1 MIIILLGPP
10 GAGKGTQAVYIKNQF
25 KIAHISTGDMLREA
39 VKNQTEL
46 GLIVKDVMERGD
58 LVSDDLLLK
67 LIDQRIKDDDCDNGF
82 ILDGYP
88 RNQKQASSLD
98 KILSQS
104 NKNIDAIIQI
114 DVDFSILEKRIS
126 GRADENKDEKRVDDN
141 LEVLKNRLLEYVD
154 QTEPL
159 ISYYSSNSWSSTKR
173 TRKAAISKETP
184 PRRTA
189 FMLFPARKT
198 DMTTPRP
205 RDAAICGSTI
215 KKLKIPI

>member
-1 MIIILLGPP
+1 
-10 GAGKGTQAVYIKNQF
+10 
-25 KIAHISTGDMLREA
+25 
-39 VKNQTEL
+39 
-46 GLIVKDVMERGD
+46 MERGD

-67 LIDQRIKDDDCDNGF
+67 LIDERIKDHDCDNGF

-88 RNQKQASSLD
+88 RNRKQASSLD

-159 ISYYSSNSWSSTKR
+159 ISYYSSHENY
-173 TRKAAISKETP
+173 IV
-184 PRRTA
+184 
-189 FMLFPARKT
+189 
-198 DMTTPRP
+198 
-205 RDAAICGSTI
+205 ING
-215 KKLKIPI
+215 

>member
-67 LIDQRIKDDDCDNGF
+67 LINQRIKDDDCDNGF

-159 ISYYSSNSWSSTKR
+159 ISYYSSHENYIVSNGMND
-173 TRKAAISKETP
+173 ISKVSEE
-184 PRRTA
+184 
-189 FMLFPARKT
+189 
-198 DMTTPRP
+198 
-205 RDAAICGSTI
+205 I
-215 KKLKIPI
+215 KNNLNKLK

>member
-1 MIIILLGPP
+1 M
-10 GAGKGTQAVYIKNQF
+10 
-25 KIAHISTGDMLREA
+25 
-39 VKNQTEL
+39 
-46 GLIVKDVMERGD
+46 
-58 LVSDDLLLK
+58 LK

-159 ISYYSSNSWSSTKR
+159 ISYYSSHENYIVINGMND
-173 TRKAAISKETP
+173 ISKVSE
-184 PRRTA
+184 
-189 FMLFPARKT
+189 
-198 DMTTPRP
+198 D
-205 RDAAICGSTI
+205 I
-215 KKLKIPI
+215 KNNLNKLK